1 MSFSNI
7 GLLANHERSDIF
19 APSQVLLSLKKTDE
33 DIEPSPSRGSTVS
46 ATNPSMRLNPIHHS
60 RNQSNSGAVASS
72 SWTGNERPSGTRS
85 RSNSA
90 RSANKGEE
98 GYALKGD
105 HQAWAIGDDSDD
117 DTDAG
122 DVSAH
127 ALDRNSTSRPRAD
140 DERGGLLFDEAEEDE
155 DEARIR
161 VDSKPTGT
169 PPSYESVGKRG
180 FSDDEDEDPCGDFE
194 ESKNKAK

>member
-1 MSFSNI
+1 M
-7 GLLANHERSDIF
+7 
-19 APSQVLLSLKKTDE
+19 
-33 DIEPSPSRGSTVS
+33 EPSPPRGSTVS

-60 RNQSNSGAVASS
+60 RNQSGSGAATSS
-72 SWTGNERPSGTRS
+72 SRPSGARS

-127 ALDRNSTSRPRAD
+127 NLDRNSTSRPRAD
-140 DERGGLLFDEAEEDE
+140 DERGGLLFDEAEEE
-155 DEARIR
+155 ENEASMRIDR
-161 VDSKPTGT
+161 KPTGT

-180 FSDDEDEDPCGDFE
+180 FSDDEDEDPFGDFE